1 MLINME
7 EKQKKILIGVGAVTV
22 VGAIIY
28 FATKKPTSNTTTVV
42 ADTGL
47 YRPKAPIET
56 NPIEQIIS
64 GILGLFKK
72 KKETTTAASGNCPS
86 GEVPCALDKNKCY
99 DPLANYKQDPCK

>member
-1 MLINME
+1 MHINME

-28 FATKKPTSNTTTVV
+28 FATKKPTTNTTTVV

-47 YRPKAPIET
+47 YRPPAPET

-72 KKETTTAASGNCPS
+72 KKEKTAASGNCPS
-86 GEVPCALDKNKCY
+86 GQVPCAVDKNKCY

>member
-7 EKQKKILIGVGAVTV
+7 EKQKKILIGMGAVTV

-28 FATKKPTSNTTTVV
+28 FATKKPTRSSTTTVV

-47 YRPKAPIET
+47 YRPPAPAET

-72 KKETTTAASGNCPS
+72 KKETTSGNCPS
-86 GEVPCALDKNKCY
+86 GQVPCALDKNKCY
-99 DPLANYKQDPCK
+99 DPLANYKEDPCK

>member
-1 MLINME
+1 ME
-7 EKQKKILIGVGAVTV
+7 QKQKVIIGVGAVTV

-28 FATKKPTSNTTTVV
+28 FATKKPTRNTTTTV

-47 YRPKAPIET
+47 YRTPAPAVET

-72 KKETTTAASGNCPS
+72 KKTTATLAGSCPS
-86 GEVPCALDKNKCY
+86 GQVPCALDKNKCY
-99 DPLANYKQDPCK
+99 DPLANYKQDPCV

>member
-1 MLINME
+1 ME

-28 FATKKPTSNTTTVV
+28 FATKKPTTTTTTTTV

-47 YRPKAPIET
+47 YRTPAPEI

-72 KKETTTAASGNCPS
+72 KKEKTAASGNCPS
-86 GEVPCALDKNKCY
+86 GQVPCAVDKNKCY